1 MNEKKLWI
9 AITVALSITFL
20 LAGTSSAATIMV
32 NHTGQQE
39 CFAGYS
45 WYNNTIQSALNV
57 ASNNDKVVICSGTYA
72 ESITVN
78 KAVTLTANNTTRA
91 YDVIVNSAGGD
102 VITVTVN
109 NVNISWLK
117 AQGAGGGYAGIRVN
131 ANYVNLSNN
140 WLTSNWYGIYLS
152 SSSNYNTL
160 TNNTANG
167 NGNFGIFLDSSSNN
181 NILTNNNA
189 SGNSFGI
196 QLYVS
201 SNYNNLT
208 DNTVSGNSN
217 YGITLHSS
225 SSNTLTGNN
234 ASSNSY
240 GIQLYSSS
248 SNTLTNNTAS
258 GNSMHGI
265 HLYYSSNNILT
276 GNNASGNSLNG
287 IRFDYS
293 SNNNLTNNNVSGNS
307 NDGIRLSSSSS
318 NTLTGNNV
326 SGNYYG
332 ITLDSSSSNTLTG
345 NNIYNSANN
354 GTTITGGS
362 INNLLNYNNIYNN
375 PWNFNLTQAEG
386 VSATY
391 NYWGTTDA
399 GIINAKIYDYYDN
412 PAYGRVNYCSFLDA
426 PYPGGNPQ
434 QACSVPAIASWY
446 NGKTQSGAVSIT
458 VNVSESV
465 FFNATAN
472 QSITNWNWYK
482 DGVNQNWNYNN
493 ISLSWSTTGSKT
505 VIVNA
510 ANANGTSASVI
521 WSVNVNSVCGNSVC
535 ESGESCSSCSQ
546 DCGACQSTGGVGG
559 ESGGGGGG
567 GSPSSYPPVLEPAA
581 TPASHTVIIII
592 NIVKSLGEIS
602 PEQSKVVTFEQTDI
616 SELKIEVKNTV
627 SGAEITVSR
636 LADKPTEVST
646 PAGSVAG
653 YMAINA
659 KNISDKNVK
668 SAAIKFKVNRSW
680 IADESIDENSV
691 KLNRYNNSTQNWDAL
706 ATIKVDEDNIS
717 IFYEAQT
724 PGFSFFAI
732 TGESAGAALTPAQ
745 TSLSTPAVEITTP
758 NAMGTPAQAP
768 SPRVASDY
776 IKIGIILA
784 IAALIA
790 FCFLYMWR
798 KPSVRELREKAAEI
812 RESQTGNPGGWES
825 RKPEKKRI

>member
-9 AITVALSITFL
+9 AVTVALSITFL

-32 NHTGQQE
+32 NQTGQQE
-39 CFAGYS
+39 CFAGYA
-45 WYNNTIQSALNV
+45 WYNNTIQSALNA
-57 ASNNDKVVICSGTYA
+57 ASNGDEIVICSGTYA

-78 KAVTLTANNTTRA
+78 KAVTLTANNTTSA
-91 YDVIVNSAGGD
+91 YNVIVNSAGGD

-109 NVNISWLK
+109 HVNISWLK
-117 AQGAGGGYAGIRVN
+117 VQGATGGTAGVSIT
-131 ANYVNLSNN
+131 ANYVNVSYVWATTNYNGIKVAGASNVTLQN
-140 WLTSNWYGIYLS
+140 NIARSNTNLGILLS
-152 SSSNYNTL
+152 SSSNNT
-160 TNNTANG
+160 
-167 NGNFGIFLDSSSNN
+167 
-181 NILTNNNA
+181 LTNNNA
-189 SGNSFGI
+189 SGNSGGI
-196 QLYVS
+196 ELSSSSSNNLTNNNASGNNNYGITLQTSSNNTLTNNNASGNSYGIMLYVS
-201 SNYNNLT
+201 SNNNLT
-208 DNTVSGNSN
+208 NNIARSNSVSG
-217 YGITLHSS
+217 IV
-225 SSNTLTGNN
+225 
-234 ASSNSY
+234 
-240 GIQLYSSS
+240 LYSSS
-248 SNTLTNNTAS
+248 SN
-258 GNSMHGI
+258 
-265 HLYYSSNNILT
+265 ILT
-276 GNNASGNSLNG
+276 GNTANSNSNNG
-287 IRFDYS
+287 IYLLTFSS
-293 SNNNLTNNNVSGNS
+293 SNTLTNNNVSGNS
-307 NDGIRLSSSSS
+307 NDGIRLSFSANN
-318 NTLTGNNV
+318 NTLTNNNV

-345 NNIYNSANN
+345 NNIYNNTNN

-362 INNLLNYNNIYNN
+362 TNNLLNYNNIYNN
-375 PWNFNLTQAEG
+375 PWNLNLTQSQS
-386 VSATY
+386 VDATY
-391 NYWGTTDA
+391 NFWGTTDA
-399 GIINAKIYDYYDN
+399 GVINAKIYDYYDN
-412 PAYGRVNYCSFLDA
+412 PAYGRVNHCPFSNA
-426 PYPGGNPQ
+426 VYPGGTL
-434 QACSVPAIASWY
+434 QACPPPNITSWGNNKTASNAISFTANAGEVVY
-446 NGKTQSGAVSIT
+446 
-458 VNVSESV
+458 
-465 FFNATAN
+465 FNATAN
-472 QSITNWNWYK
+472 QSITNWNWTK
-482 DGVNQNWNYNN
+482 DGAAQSWNYSN
-493 ISLSWSTTGSKT
+493 ITLSWSTTGSKT
-505 VIVNA
+505 ITVNT
-510 ANANGTSASVI
+510 ANANGTSASVT

-546 DCGACQSTGGVGG
+546 DCGACQSTGGGSV
-559 ESGGGGGG
+559 GGGG
-567 GSPSSYPPVLEPAA
+567 GSPSSYPSVLEPAA
-581 TPASHTVIIII
+581 TPTSHTVVIII

-659 KNISDKNVK
+659 KNISDKNIK

-732 TGESAGAALTPAQ
+732 TGESTGAALTPAQ

-768 SPRVASDY
+768 SPRAASDY

-784 IAALIA
+784 IAALIT